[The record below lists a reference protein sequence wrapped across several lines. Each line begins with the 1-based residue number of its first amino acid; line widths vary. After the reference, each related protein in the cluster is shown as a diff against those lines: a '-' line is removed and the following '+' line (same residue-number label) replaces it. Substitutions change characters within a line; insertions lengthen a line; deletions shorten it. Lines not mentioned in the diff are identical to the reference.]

1 MKRTYIKPA
10 VEILDLET
18 KATCVVAS
26 WNVRD
31 EKGQIYDP
39 STDHGYIIEDKGDGK
54 YEEDEYDPWKS
65 DNW

>member
-10 VEILDLET
+10 VEVLDLET
-18 KATCVVAS
+18 KATFMQDS

-31 EKGQIYDP
+31 ENGNIYDP
-39 STDHGYIIEDKGDGK
+39 STDHGYIIEDKGDGNNG
-54 YEEDEYDPWKS
+54 DYDPWKS

>member
-26 WNVRD
+26 WKVEGDSYNPD
-31 EKGQIYDP
+31 
-39 STDHGYIIEDKGDGK
+39 TDHGYIIEDKGEGK

>member
-10 VEILDLET
+10 VEILDIET

-26 WNVRD
+26 WHVDGPGR
-31 EKGQIYDP
+31 P
-39 STDHGYIIEDKGDGK
+39 STDQGYIIEDKGQGGEYPDN
-54 YEEDEYDPWKS
+54 YDPWNS

>member
-10 VEILDLET
+10 VEILGLET
-18 KATCVVAS
+18 KATFMQNS

-31 EKGQIYDP
+31 ENGNIYDP
-39 STDHGYIIEDKGDGK
+39 STDHGYIIEDKGDGNNG
-54 YEEDEYDPWKS
+54 DYDPWKS